1 MSKTIIYNIDYLSY
15 LKLISG
21 IENKFNNYK
30 SLLLTHKIVLQHPS
44 LASFLEEKSSIVLHN
59 LFPKESKKFGSS
71 SNFYNCLI
79 LINYHLGSFLQVN
92 DILDSKSIQSISISL
107 EDILII
113 ESFKDL

>member
-1 MSKTIIYNIDYLSY
+1 MSKAIIYNIDYLSY
-15 LKLISG
+15 LKLLSG
-21 IENKFNNYK
+21 IEDKLNNYK
-30 SLLLTHKIVLQHPS
+30 SVLLNHKVILQHPS
-44 LASFLEEKSSIVLHN
+44 IASFLEEKNSILLYN

-79 LINYHLGSFLQVN
+79 LINYHLGSLLQISKV
-92 DILDSKSIQSISISL
+92 LDNNSIQSISISL